1 MSLMERLTEDMKQA
15 MKAKDAVR
23 LSVIRMARSAIKN
36 EEIEKG
42 RPLTDD
48 DVIAVL
54 HRELKQRRDS
64 LHEFEKAGR
73 QDLVDKVKAEIEV
86 LTQYLP
92 EQLSDEEL
100 LELIRNAVQEV
111 GATSKKDLGKVM
123 RVLMP
128 KVKGRADGKRVNA
141 LVQQVLGD

>member
-1 MSLMERLTEDMKQA
+1 MSLIERLTEDMKLA
-15 MKAKDAVR
+15 MKAKDQVR
-23 LSVIRMARSAIKN
+23 LSVIRMVRAAIKN
-36 EEIEKG
+36 AEIEKG

-48 DVIAVL
+48 DVITVL

-73 QDLVDKVKAEIEV
+73 QDLVDKVNAEIEV

-92 EQLSDEEL
+92 AQLSDEEL

-111 GATSKKDLGKVM
+111 GATSKKDLGNVM

>member
-1 MSLMERLTEDMKQA
+1 MSLIERLTEDMKQA

-73 QDLVDKVKAEIEV
+73 QDLV
-86 LTQYLP
+86 
-92 EQLSDEEL
+92 
-100 LELIRNAVQEV
+100 
-111 GATSKKDLGKVM
+111 
-123 RVLMP
+123 
-128 KVKGRADGKRVNA
+128 
-141 LVQQVLGD
+141 

>member
-1 MSLMERLTEDMKQA
+1 MSLIERLTEDMKQA

>member
-1 MSLMERLTEDMKQA
+1 
-15 MKAKDAVR
+15 
-23 LSVIRMARSAIKN
+23 RSAIKN